1 MIPYLLGSIFI
12 LRTMIRLTLLTTI
25 MVTTSLWLLLAT
37 RAVAAAAAA
46 KPAAA
51 MCLQMILISGRF
63 CTMSTALQSATAEA
77 EEEAA
82 AAAVATH
89 PQHHQAAEA
98 PPPRHQQHRAAAAVA
113 GRHRLRAHVP
123 NQTCQILSYMLTE
136 AKSIT
141 TERVMTLLPNVIVE
155 TMTES
160 AVLARP
166 AEGHQIISY
175 TCDHLR
181 GDPWAFSSL
190 GCGMVRI

>member
-98 PPPRHQQHRAAAAVA
+98 PPPSHQQHQAAAVA
-113 GRHRLRAHVP
+113 GRHRHRAHVP

-155 TMTES
+155 IMTES